1 MSISRRKFFGWMG
14 GAAATF
20 AAGPVKA
27 GGNFKGYENSYGV
40 LHDTS
45 KCVGCRTC
53 EASCHEVNKD
63 LFKLPEQEKSYEDKT
78 VLDKKRRT
86 DWTQFTVVNK
96 YEIEKTDASGKKEMI
111 TVYRKMQCNH
121 CLEPACGS
129 ACFVNA
135 FTKLPQ
141 GPVHYDPTVCV
152 GCRYCVNACPFYVP
166 AYDYHNWDPQMY
178 KCTMCEPRILEG
190 KLPGCV
196 NNCPMEA
203 LTFGKR
209 KDLIKIARERIKKHP
224 ERYVDHVYGEHEM
237 GGTQWMYLSPVPFK
251 QIGLPELGTTPAPEF
266 THGALSAVPLIAGLW
281 PALLA
286 GIYAI
291 NKHKENDANKELEKS
306 VNEAVAKTKEDAEK
320 NKALAIEKL
329 EQQKEREIETAVKKA
344 LEEQGNEN
352 SKGDS

>member
-1 MSISRRKFFGWMG
+1 MSNKKNPVSRRKFFGWMG
-14 GAAATF
+14 GAAA
-20 AAGPVKA
+20 ALAVPAKA
-27 GGNFKGYENSYGV
+27 SSNIKGYEDSYGV
-40 LHDTS
+40 LHDTT

-63 LFKLPEQEKSYEDKT
+63 LFKLPEQEKSYEDKS

-86 DWTQFTVVNK
+86 DWKSFTVVNK
-96 YEIEKTDASGKKEMI
+96 YEVEKTTASGKKELV

-121 CLEPACGS
+121 CIEPACGS

-141 GPVHYDPTVCV
+141 GPVHYDPSICV
-152 GCRYCVNACPFYVP
+152 GCRYCVNSCPFYIP
-166 AYDYHNWDPQMY
+166 AYDYNNWNPMMY

-209 KDLIKIARERIKKHP
+209 KDLIKIARERIRKHP
-224 ERYVDHVYGEHEM
+224 ERYVDHIYGEHEM

-266 THGALSAVPLIAGLW
+266 THGALNAVPLIAGLW
-281 PALLA
+281 PALLV

-291 NKHKENDANKELEKS
+291 NKYKENYAKQELEES
-306 VNEAVAKTKEDAEK
+306 VNDAITQTKEEAEK

-329 EQQKEREIETAVKKA
+329 EQQKEREIEAAVKKA
-344 LEEQGNEN
+344 LEEQG
-352 SKGDS
+352 